1 MKTKNYLPPLAYRIG
16 AIASV
21 LQVGIALAVA
31 VTTDPA
37 HRPTH
42 LGAAALHVGLLVF
55 WLQMHKKA
63 LRYVPAEPPKA
74 LTVSAAQWFL
84 RLAVLFAIAFEV
96 MMLWLG
102 YQSYQIGAGIDSFR
116 LRLGTMLTV
125 ISMQVNPLMIGGIM
139 IVVARQHLEQ
149 AKRAA
154 LKPKTIAE
162 ESVVAPARSGWWT
175 QDETR
180 QELRRK

>member
-1 MKTKNYLPPLAYRIG
+1 MRTKNYLPPLAYRIG

-21 LQVGIALAVA
+21 FQVGITLAVA
-31 VTTDPA
+31 AMTDPGY
-37 HRPTH
+37 RLTH
-42 LGAAALHVGLLVF
+42 LGAAALHIGLLVF

-63 LRYVPAEPPKA
+63 LRFVPAEPPKA

-102 YQSYQIGAGIDSFR
+102 YQSYQMGAGIDSFR

-125 ISMQVNPLMIGGIM
+125 ISMQVNPLMIGGIL
-139 IVVARQHLEQ
+139 IVIVRQQLEQ
-149 AKRAA
+149 AKAAA
-154 LKPKTIAE
+154 LKPLAAVE
-162 ESVVAPARSGWWT
+162 EPVVAPTRSGWWT